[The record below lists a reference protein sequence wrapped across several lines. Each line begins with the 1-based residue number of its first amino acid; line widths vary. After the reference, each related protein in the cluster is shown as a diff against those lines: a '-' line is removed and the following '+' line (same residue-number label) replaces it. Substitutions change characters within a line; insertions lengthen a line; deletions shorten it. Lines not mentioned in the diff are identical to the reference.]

1 MSSIRLDS
9 ISKSYDGEHFAV
21 SKFSLNVA
29 DGEFMVLLGPS
40 GCGKSTVLR
49 MMAGL
54 EEITA
59 GELYFNEVFANQI
72 GARDRGVAMVF
83 QSGALY
89 PNRTV
94 RGNITF
100 PLQMAGEKPE
110 EANEKAHQLA
120 GVLGIQQTLDRL
132 PQTLSGGQRQRV
144 AIGRAIVRQPS
155 AFLMDEPLSNLD
167 AAMRTELRQEIGAM
181 TRDMGITTV
190 YVTHDQVEALT
201 LADRIAVMRD
211 GRLEDVG
218 TPAEVFDDPATAF
231 VAGFLG
237 TPRINLLSSSVRA
250 EGGRVSLVLGGGQ
263 ALHLDPDD
271 RRTTLLLR
279 RGGEEIVIGVRSDAL
294 TLDGEAQPNRVSGR
308 LRTLEYHGH
317 QWIAYVETGIDMVNP
332 DLVGRRK
339 PERISTHSRRSFW
352 RRAAR
357 ATKRSGILH
366 RRDQTRAALPET
378 SAPTHRRADL
388 VVELHSSTP
397 HVPGDQVS
405 FAVDMSRV
413 YLFDRHG
420 HRIDRVA
427 R

>member
-21 SKFSLNVA
+21 NKFSLSVA

-59 GELYFNEVFANQI
+59 GELYFNEVFANYI

-181 TRDMGITTV
+181 TRDLGITTV

-317 QWIAYVETGIDMVNP
+317 QWIAYVETGIEMVNP
-332 DLVGRRK
+332 DLVGRLK

-405 FAVDMSRV
+405 FAVDMTRV

>member
-9 ISKSYDGEHFAV
+9 ITKSYDGEHLAV
-21 SKFSLNVA
+21 SKFSLSVA

-54 EEITA
+54 EQITA
-59 GELYFNEVFANQI
+59 GDLYFGEEHANWMAP
-72 GARDRGVAMVF
+72 GDRGVAMVF
-83 QSGALY
+83 QNGALY
-89 PNRTV
+89 PNKTV

-120 GVLGIQQTLDRL
+120 GVLGIQQTLNRL

-181 TRDMGITTV
+181 TRDLGITTV

-237 TPRINLLSSSVRA
+237 VPRINLLSSSVRA
-250 EGGRVSLVLGGGQ
+250 EGGRVGLVLGGGQ

-279 RGGEEIVIGVRSDAL
+279 RGGEEIIIGVRSDAL
-294 TLDGEAQPNRVSGR
+294 TLDGESANRLSGR

-317 QWIAYVETGIDMVNP
+317 QWIAYVEAGIDMVNP
-332 DLVGRRK
+332 DLIGRHK
-339 PERISTHSRRSFW
+339 PERLSNHSRRSFW
-352 RRAAR
+352 RRAGR
-357 ATKRSGILH
+357 ATKRSGLLH
-366 RRDQTRAALPET
+366 RRTFVQQAMAET

-405 FAVDMSRV
+405 FAVDMDRV

-420 HRIDRVA
+420 LRIDRVT

>member
-9 ISKSYDGEHFAV
+9 ITKSYDGEHLAV
-21 SKFSLNVA
+21 SKFSLSVA

-54 EEITA
+54 EQITS
-59 GELYFNEVFANQI
+59 GELYFGEVYANWMPP
-72 GARDRGVAMVF
+72 GERGIAMVF

-181 TRDMGITTV
+181 TRDLGITTV

-263 ALHLDPDD
+263 ALHLDPEDH
-271 RRTTLLLR
+271 RTTLLLR
-279 RGGEEIVIGVRSDAL
+279 RGGEEIVIGIRSDAL
-294 TLDGEAQPNRVSGR
+294 TLDGQGHPNRVSGK

-317 QWIAYVETGIDMVNP
+317 QWIAYVETGIEMV
-332 DLVGRRK
+332 K
-339 PERISTHSRRSFW
+339 PERLSNHSRRSFW

-366 RRDQTRAALPET
+366 RRELARASIPEN

-397 HVPGDQVS
+397 HVAGDQVS

-420 HRIDRVA
+420 VRVDRVT

>member
-1 MSSIRLDS
+1 MSSIRLEE
-9 ISKSYDGEHFAV
+9 ITKSYDGEHLAV

-59 GELYFNEVFANQI
+59 GSLYFDEVFANRI
-72 GARDRGVAMVF
+72 SARERGVAMVF

-144 AIGRAIVRQPS
+144 AIGRAIVRSPS

-250 EGGRVSLVLGGGQ
+250 DGGRVSLVLGGGQ

-279 RGGEEIVIGVRSDAL
+279 RGGEEIIIGIRSDAL
-294 TLDGEAQPNRVSGR
+294 TLDGEAQPNRVSGK

-332 DLVGRRK
+332 DLIGRHR
-339 PERISTHSRRSFW
+339 PERLSHHSRRSIW

-366 RRDQTRAALPET
+366 RKELSRRAMPET
-378 SAPTHRRADL
+378 STPTHRRADL

-420 HRIDRVA
+420 QRIDRVA